1 MMNNHNYSN
10 TSKQIAQSS
19 GTATTTDAVI
29 IQSNSIVVTDENAWR
44 RFAFEV
50 CRQILIIWWR
60 VDKYKPV
67 LQNLFLFSNQNAMKL
82 MQKDMTWFHEHTD
95 VVEQYCTCLAKLL
108 KQKYYDLFEKLPADS
123 FLYLIRFGN

>member
-1 MMNNHNYSN
+1 MTLSSSM
-10 TSKQIAQSS
+10 SK
-19 GTATTTDAVI
+19 
-29 IQSNSIVVTDENAWR
+29 VTPQAGNEPMEQYLNDLIEMFYALNENAWR